1 MQDVDYLECG
11 MYLYRMNKI
20 MIVPKT
26 EDILSSKKSK
36 RGAKVYG
43 LPLSKELVSYIDDA
57 APQANQ
63 QRLIEMFFAGK
74 FSPVAISDDDEYEDD
89 FEDILGNA
97 SDGEI

>member
-1 MQDVDYLECG
+1 
-11 MYLYRMNKI
+11 MNKI

-26 EDILSSKKSK
+26 DELMPARKAK

-74 FSPVAISDDDEYEDD
+74 FSPVAINDDDYEDEYD
-89 FEDILGNA
+89 DVLGDAFN
-97 SDGEI
+97 GEN

>member
-1 MQDVDYLECG
+1 
-11 MYLYRMNKI
+11 MNKI

-26 EDILSSKKSK
+26 DELMPARKSK

-74 FSPVAISDDDEYEDD
+74 FSPVAINDDDYEDD
-89 FEDILGNA
+89 YDDVLGDTFN
-97 SDGEI
+97 GEN

>member
-1 MQDVDYLECG
+1 
-11 MYLYRMNKI
+11 MNKI
-20 MIVPKT
+20 MIVPKS
-26 EDILSSKKSK
+26 EDMLSSRKSK

-74 FSPVAISDDDEYEDD
+74 FSPVAIDDDGDYDD
-89 FEDILGNA
+89 VIEGPFG
-97 SDGEI
+97 GEN

>member
-1 MQDVDYLECG
+1 
-11 MYLYRMNKI
+11 MNKI

-26 EDILSSKKSK
+26 DELMPSRKAK

-74 FSPVAISDDDEYEDD
+74 FSPVAISDDDYEDEYD
-89 FEDILGNA
+89 DVLDETFN
-97 SDGEI
+97 GEN

>member
-1 MQDVDYLECG
+1 
-11 MYLYRMNKI
+11 MNKI

-26 EDILSSKKSK
+26 DELMPARKAK

-74 FSPVAISDDDEYEDD
+74 FSPVAINDDDYEDD
-89 FEDILGNA
+89 YDDVLGDAFN
-97 SDGEI
+97 GEN

>member
-1 MQDVDYLECG
+1 
-11 MYLYRMNKI
+11 MNKI

-26 EDILSSKKSK
+26 DELMPARKSK

-74 FSPVAISDDDEYEDD
+74 FSPVAINDDDYEDD
-89 FEDILGNA
+89 FDDVLGDTFN
-97 SDGEI
+97 GEN

>member
-1 MQDVDYLECG
+1 
-11 MYLYRMNKI
+11 MNKI
-20 MIVPKT
+20 MIVPKS
-26 EDILSSKKSK
+26 EDMLSSRKSK

-74 FSPVAISDDDEYEDD
+74 FSPVAIDDDDDYDDIYEDTIEGP
-89 FEDILGNA
+89 FG
-97 SDGEI
+97 GEN

>member
-1 MQDVDYLECG
+1 
-11 MYLYRMNKI
+11 MNKI

-74 FSPVAISDDDEYEDD
+74 FSPVAIDDEDDYEDVYD
-89 FEDILGNA
+89 DVLEGPF
-97 SDGEI
+97 DGEN

>member
-1 MQDVDYLECG
+1 
-11 MYLYRMNKI
+11 MNKI
-20 MIVPKT
+20 MIVPKS
-26 EDILSSKKSK
+26 EDMLSSRKSK

-74 FSPVAISDDDEYEDD
+74 FSPVAIDDDDD
-89 FEDILGNA
+89 FDDVLDGPLG
-97 SDGEI
+97 GEN